1 MNKFKTTALA
11 IATTLPLLFLSTA
24 SQAAMTPS
32 LEKALVKICVAAA
45 SNKPIQLK
53 NAIDNYRLTEHDV
66 ALNVMC
72 NNTDIIDFADQRG
85 ATKTAGLLQRRI
97 GKVEIV
103 DVAAISKI
111 NVNFEE

>member
-1 MNKFKTTALA
+1 MNNLKTTAFAL
-11 IATTLPLLFLSTA
+11 ATTLPLFFMSTA
-24 SQAAMTPS
+24 SQAAMAPS

-53 NAIDNYRLTEHDV
+53 NAIDNYRLTEHKV

-85 ATKTAGLLQRRI
+85 ATKTAGRLQKSI
-97 GKVEIV
+97 GKVNIV

-111 NVNFEE
+111 NVTFEE